1 MSTSAKKKEVDFYPE
16 IKDFISSQLK
26 SNFLASNHK
35 TLHVFWEIGEL
46 STKLNKI
53 INEHPAECQCL
64 KEYAQTV
71 PPLNLDIFAV
81 ITDGEHFE
89 ILILEVKY
97 LSSVGLQQLS
107 QLIGYCIVSNARYGI
122 LLNIDGQGSSRL
134 TNLLQN
140 DTDLSK
146 IIRLSKGEEVEHEL
160 GFMIWDSIT
169 KNFEYTNLGQLS
181 TISGLS
187 ESLSKDFSK

>member
-1 MSTSAKKKEVDFYPE
+1 MDRIAE
-16 IKDFISSQLK
+16 IKR
-26 SNFLASNHK
+26 
-35 TLHVFWEIGEL
+35 TTGE
-46 STKLNKI
+46 TD
-53 INEHPAECQCL
+53 INL
-64 KEYAQTV
+64 T
-71 PPLNLDIFAV
+71 
-81 ITDGEHFE
+81 
-89 ILILEVKY
+89 
-97 LSSVGLQQLS
+97 
-107 QLIGYCIVSNARYGI
+107 
-122 LLNIDGQGSSRL
+122 LNIDGQGSSRL